1 MSRLLTLLLLYQNGY
16 EVGKYISVEKK
27 IEETKD
33 VYYGVLECIDAGWHE
48 EQNDPTPFIK
58 YMLQMILACY
68 TEFEARVGW
77 VSDSNRSTVYDVV
90 KAYVTGKIGKF
101 TGAESFMCGRTLW
114 NDRVSSS
121 YGSFRPNGTKK

>member
-33 VYYGVLECIDAGWHE
+33 AYYDVLECIDAGWHE

-58 YMLQMILACY
+58 YMLQMIPACY
-68 TEFEARVGW
+68 TEFEARVGL
-77 VSDSNRSTVYDVV
+77 VSDGNRSTVDPDEEMDL
-90 KAYVTGKIGKF
+90 APRIL
-101 TGAESFMCGRTLW
+101 M
-114 NDRVSSS
+114 
-121 YGSFRPNGTKK
+121 

>member
-48 EQNDPTPFIK
+48 EQGDCRLSQRKPFLGALK
-58 YMLQMILACY
+58 RL
-68 TEFEARVGW
+68 TDDEV
-77 VSDSNRSTVYDVV
+77 VV
-90 KAYVTGKIGKF
+90 KCGTGRGTFYVRKDAI
-101 TGAESFMCGRTLW
+101 E
-114 NDRVSSS
+114 
-121 YGSFRPNGTKK
+121 